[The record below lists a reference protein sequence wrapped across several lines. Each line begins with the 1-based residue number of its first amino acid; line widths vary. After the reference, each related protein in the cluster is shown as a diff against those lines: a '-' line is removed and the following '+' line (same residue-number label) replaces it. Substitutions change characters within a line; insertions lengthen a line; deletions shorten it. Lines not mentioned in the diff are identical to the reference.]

1 MIKLKKGLKVTT
13 LQKVKIKDDDW
24 NRPGGGYLNPGSVV
38 IITSGP
44 TRISDVPF
52 KVLSGSGEVTHRNPT
67 GETLVQIAPGPG
79 RFFGIK
85 PILRGRIGHPRE
97 LGRRIIK
104 RVLERGARS

>member
-1 MIKLKKGLKVTT
+1 MIQLKKSKQLKV
-13 LQKVKIKDDDW
+13 LKKVKIKDDDW

-67 GETLVQIAPGPG
+67 GETVRQIVPGPG
-79 RFFGIK
+79 RFFFSQ
-85 PILRGRIGHPRE
+85 GHE
-97 LGRRIIK
+97 T
-104 RVLERGARS
+104 RSPYDFGTLDTEYFEEIN

>member
-1 MIKLKKGLKVTT
+1 MIKLKKDLKLTT

-38 IITSGP
+38 IVTSGP

-67 GETLVQIAPGPG
+67 GETVRHITPGPG
-79 RFFGIK
+79 RFFFSQ
-85 PILRGRIGHPRE
+85 GHE
-97 LGRRIIK
+97 TKSLYDFGTLNTALFE
-104 RVLERGARS
+104 VCND